1 MKAKGFSIAGFLSW
15 SFLLPASADVIY
27 SNLQNI
33 AIPTNFSGVYLN
45 VETGSWNTN
54 INSPQAGWDVNPFF
68 GGSVL
73 WNSPTFQPVRTGT
86 GEMDSV
92 VNVAAGSTVGSGSTF
107 STFVQGPGGE
117 NPGGPGYGIS
127 ETHMGAGAGQFVSGT
142 EGYLGFR
149 LNGTDYGYM
158 RVVLTNNG
166 SGAVIKD
173 WAYDT
178 SGASVVVGGIR
189 QVGQDVIL
197 SSGFTLASA
206 VVNSGGTT
214 NLVKTGAGTNIL
226 SGTSTYTGTTTVEEG
241 KLLVT
246 GSLANTS
253 AVTVN
258 AGATLGGN
266 GSIAGS
272 VTLESGATI
281 SAGEGI
287 DTLTTGSN
295 TWNGGSSLIFQ
306 FSTDGSSGSA
316 GSEWDVLGINGELD
330 LSGASSSN
338 QISLSLLSMSNATTS
353 GLLGSWNANTN
364 ATWSGFVTTTAGITG
379 FASDKFLIDTTNF
392 QNPITGNFSVV
403 LNGSNLDLVYTAVP
417 ESGASLLGGL
427 GLFILLQRRRR

>member
-1 MKAKGFSIAGFLSW
+1 MKAKGFSIAGLLSW
-15 SFLLPASADVIY
+15 SCLLPASADVIY
-27 SNLQNI
+27 SNLQDI
-33 AIPTNFSGVYLN
+33 AIPSNYSGVYLN

-54 INSPQAGWDVNPFF
+54 INSPQAGWDINPFF

-107 STFVQGPGGE
+107 STFVQGAGGE

-127 ETHMGAGAGQFVSGT
+127 ETHMGSGAGQFVSGT

-149 LNGTDYGYM
+149 LNGTEYGYM

-166 SGAVIKD
+166 SGAVIRD

-178 SGASVVVGGIR
+178 SGAPVVVGGIR

-197 SSGFTLASA
+197 SSGFTLASG

-226 SGTSTYTGTTTVEEG
+226 SATSTYTGTTTVEQG
-241 KLLVT
+241 KLLIT
-246 GSLANTS
+246 GNLANS
-253 AVTVN
+253 SGVFVN
-258 AGATLGGN
+258 DGATLGGN
-266 GSIAGS
+266 GSIAGG
-272 VTLESGATI
+272 VTLASGATI

-287 DTLTTGSN
+287 DTLATGSN
-295 TWNGGSSLIFQ
+295 TWNGGSTLIFQ
-306 FSTDGSSGSA
+306 FSTDGSTGAA

-330 LSGASSSN
+330 LSGASSTN

-353 GLLGSWNANTN
+353 GLLGSWNADTN
-364 ATWSGFVTTTAGITG
+364 ATWSGFVTTTGGITG
-379 FASDKFLIDTTNF
+379 FAADKFLVDTTNF
-392 QNPITGNFSVV
+392 QNPLNGNFSVV
-403 LNGSNLDLVYTAVP
+403 LNGSNLDLVYTAIP
-417 ESGASLLGGL
+417 EPGASLLGGL
-427 GLFILLQRRRR
+427 GLLILLNRRRR